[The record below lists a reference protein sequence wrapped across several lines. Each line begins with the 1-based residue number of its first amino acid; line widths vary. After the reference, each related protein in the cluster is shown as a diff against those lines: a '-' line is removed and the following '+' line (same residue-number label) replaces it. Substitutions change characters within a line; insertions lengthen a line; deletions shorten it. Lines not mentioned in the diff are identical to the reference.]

1 MGNSSSTAVETCLS
15 NAVGGNNASLAFPNK
30 LLYQLTD
37 VKPYNLDI
45 PVTPAAVTY
54 PESADQVAAIIKCAA
69 KSNLKVQARC
79 GGHSYGNYGR

>member
-1 MGNSSSTAVETCLS
+1 MGNSSSTVRTCFS
-15 NAVGGNNASLAFPNK
+15 NAVGGNNALLAFPNK
-30 LLYQLTD
+30 PLYQLTD

-54 PESADQVAAIIKCAA
+54 PESADQVAAIIKCAT
-69 KSNLKVQARC
+69 KLNLKVQARC